1 MQGFALLLKNAA
13 VLSLEGLD
21 RMEGGNGEVC

>member
-1 MQGFALLLKNAA
+1 MQGFALLSKNAA

-21 RMEGGNGEVC
+21 WMEGGNGEV